1 MNLERV
7 HTSDVS
13 GISSHLTGSRV
24 IAAASASPPT
34 EPVAIAATISTPLLR
49 RCTALAAQAR
59 VELLTESRR
68 SATEELEGVLTIIEN
83 WAPGEVVSPDPT
95 MVTLAAAALQDLLE
109 RLSQVSRSTL
119 EGRITRV
126 LDVLHALM
134 EASRVRAMA

>member
-13 GISSHLTGSRV
+13 GIPSHLTGSRV
-24 IAAASASPPT
+24 IGPASASPPT
-34 EPVAIAATISTPLLR
+34 EPAVIAATISTPLLR

-68 SATEELEGVLTIIEN
+68 SATEELEGVLAIIEN
-83 WAPGEVVSPDPT
+83 WAPAEVLSPDPT

-109 RLSQVSRSTL
+109 RLSQVSMSTL
-119 EGRITRV
+119 EGRITRA
-126 LDVLHALM
+126 LAVLHALM
-134 EASRVRAMA
+134 TPSHVRAMA

>member
-7 HTSDVS
+7 HTSDAS
-13 GISSHLTGSRV
+13 GIPSHLTGSRV
-24 IAAASASPPT
+24 IGPAGAPAPT
-34 EPVAIAATISTPLLR
+34 EPAAITATISTPLLR

-68 SATEELEGVLTIIEN
+68 SATEELEEVLAIIEN

-109 RLSQVSRSTL
+109 RLSQVSMSTL
-119 EGRITRV
+119 EGRISRA
-126 LDVLHALM
+126 LEVLHELM
-134 EASRVRAMA
+134 ATSHVRAMA